1 MNIIETITYLTIQG
15 LATGCLYGII
25 ALGIV
30 MIYKTNDV
38 LNFAHG
44 NMGLVTTF
52 LIYLLMTKY
61 MAPISSLLFDFTSN
75 IKILSSLDVNFLSI
89 VVFSL
94 IVILSAAFAFFFGV
108 ILEMLFLR
116 PAREPSHLGLIVITI
131 GIWQI
136 IDGVV
141 IGLFGTEIYAMPPPL
156 RDFQVLKLGKT
167 PVNQLDLIILAITAG
182 IILVLYLFFRFTKV
196 GIAMRATFQ
205 NKEAAGLM
213 GIGTRKI
220 FAITWGISSVL
231 AATAGVLTAS
241 KLNLDNT
248 VMLFPFL
255 KAFSAA
261 VLGGLGSLPGVII
274 GGWMLGVSENL
285 FGYYVS
291 MGFRTPFAFIV
302 IIVVLIFRPEG
313 LFTRRTKRSV

>member
-15 LATGCLYGII
+15 LATGCLYGMI

-52 LIYLLMTKY
+52 LVYLLMTKY
-61 MAPISSLLFDFTSN
+61 MAPISSCLFDFTSS

-89 VVFSL
+89 IVFSL
-94 IVILSAAFAFFFGV
+94 IVILSATFAFFFGV
-108 ILEMLFLR
+108 ILEIIFLR
-116 PAREPSHLGLIVITI
+116 PAKEPSHLGLIVITI